1 MAFLRGVLARAKRFF
16 TGCYGGDHLS
26 MTMTYAALV
35 LILMGAFP
43 RLEVLLAVAY
53 ALVIWSFFRMFSRNV
68 KARRRENDWFLRK
81 TAPIADRLYRVRT
94 RLTRKAAPH
103 VTRFYQA
110 RALLQKP
117 QGLAVL
123 PRPRLPRVAQAAA
136 RGRECIR
143 HLRPLR
149 PGNPQNR
156 VARRVLADRYTFR
169 QFCQVT
175 ATPAFCIMVSEG
187 GGVF

>member
-16 TGCYGGDHLS
+16 TGCYGGDQLS

-110 RALLQKP
+110 RARFKNRKVYLYFRCPGCRSWL
-117 QGLAVL
+117 
-123 PRPRLPRVAQAAA
+123 RLPRGAGNVSVTCGHC
-136 RGRECIR
+136 GRETR
-143 HLRPLR
+143 K
-149 PGNPQNR
+149 
-156 VARRVLADRYTFR
+156 
-169 QFCQVT
+169 T
-175 ATPAFCIMVSEG
+175 A
-187 GGVF
+187 